1 MEVPDMPYRVEPA
14 PSKRH
19 IRITVNVAMTRK
31 VAADA
36 GEEAAALGR
45 KMGVKR
51 FLYDV
56 RSAPNT
62 ETVLSN
68 YEFANDEL
76 PALGFDRGA
85 RVALLVAEDDRSHDF
100 VILAMQNAGFHSV
113 VFSDEAEAVE
123 WLESDRPSTS

>member
-14 PSKRH
+14 SSTRH
-19 IRITVNVAMTRK
+19 IRVTVNVAMTREI
-31 VAADA
+31 AADA
-36 GEEAAALGR
+36 GLEAAALGR

-56 RSAPNT
+56 RRAPNV

-68 YEFANDEL
+68 YQFANDEL
-76 PALGFDRGA
+76 PALDFDRGA

-113 VFSDEAEAVE
+113 VFHDESEAIE
-123 WLESDRPSTS
+123 WLESDRPSMS